1 MEENK
6 KKRISI
12 IAVLGIVILAVIAF
26 CIYRLVDWSSR
37 SIDFNTDDIEE
48 GEFDLEYLDMYVY
61 PSDEEFPNH
70 IVDDVEDILIIGNV
84 YANNYGNKKS
94 IVNML
99 KKKLDANI
107 IDASIDKSM
116 ISCDGPD
123 IGAGRASASFY
134 HLVRQF
140 GMHDSDAIERTGWFE
155 LFNTEDRYNEFLET
169 FKTIDL
175 NKIDTIMIMYNLVD
189 YYGGKA
195 ALAITED
202 DARGVRGS
210 LEQGLTYLTENY
222 PHINIII
229 VSPYPSVFTNENGE
243 LVYSATTDYGLMN
256 SSYYFENIYF
266 VATKYCTSFVDN
278 YNYGINGS
286 NVTEYVKDTLLTD
299 KGIEFLGNHILTFL
313 DKKGATNY

>member
-70 IVDDVEDILIIGNV
+70 IKDDVEDILIIGNV

-210 LEQGLTYLTENY
+210 LEQGLTYLAENY
-222 PHINIII
+222 PHLNIII

-278 YNYGINGS
+278 YNYGINES

-299 KGIEFLGNHILTFL
+299 KGIELLGNHILTFL

>member
-107 IDASIDKSM
+107 IDASVDKSM

-155 LFNTEDRYNEFLET
+155 LFNTEDRYNKFLET

-210 LEQGLTYLTENY
+210 FEQGLTYLAENF
-222 PHINIII
+222 PHLNIII

-278 YNYGINGS
+278 YNYGINES

-313 DKKGATNY
+313 EKKGATNY

>member
-155 LFNTEDRYNEFLET
+155 LFNTEDRYNKFLET

-222 PHINIII
+222 PHLNIII

-278 YNYGINGS
+278 YNYGINES

>member
-26 CIYRLVDWSSR
+26 CIYRLVDWSAR

-155 LFNTEDRYNEFLET
+155 LFNTEDRYNELLET

-210 LEQGLTYLTENY
+210 LEQGLTYLAENF
-222 PHINIII
+222 PHLNIII

-278 YNYGINGS
+278 YNYGINES

-299 KGIEFLGNHILTFL
+299 KGIEYLGNHILTFL

>member
-26 CIYRLVDWSSR
+26 CIYRLVDWSAR

-210 LEQGLTYLTENY
+210 FEQGLTYLAENY
-222 PHINIII
+222 PHLNIII

-278 YNYGINGS
+278 YNYGINES

-299 KGIEFLGNHILTFL
+299 KGIEYLGNHILTFL
-313 DKKGATNY
+313 EKKGATNY

>member
-70 IVDDVEDILIIGNV
+70 IKDDVEDILIIGNV
-84 YANNYGNKKS
+84 YANNYGQKKS
-94 IVNML
+94 IINML

-107 IDASIDKSM
+107 IDVSIDKSL

-123 IGAGRASASFY
+123 IGNGRQSGSFY
-134 HLVRQF
+134 HIVREL
-140 GMHDSDAIERTGWFE
+140 GMQDPEAIERTSWFE
-155 LFNTEDRYNEFLET
+155 LFSTEERYEKFLET
-169 FKTIDL
+169 FRTVDL

-189 YYGGKA
+189 YYGGRA

-210 LEQGLTYLTENY
+210 FEQGLTYLTENY

-278 YNYGINGS
+278 YNYGINES